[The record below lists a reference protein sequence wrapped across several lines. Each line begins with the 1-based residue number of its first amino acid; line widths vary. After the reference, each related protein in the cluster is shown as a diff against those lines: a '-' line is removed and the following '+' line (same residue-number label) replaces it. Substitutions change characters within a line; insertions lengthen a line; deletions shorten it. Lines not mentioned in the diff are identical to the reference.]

1 MNTCILY
8 TTKHGAVEKCARML
22 QARLG
27 GEVRLVN
34 LMRERSPDLTSFD
47 AVILGSSIYMGR
59 TQGTMTRF
67 AVDQTAALAGKKLAL
82 FICCGAR
89 GDEAQGQLDK
99 AYPESLRTGAL
110 AREVLGDAV
119 DFDKVGFFTRIIV
132 KKTSGKT
139 ASYENFDA
147 VAMDRLV
154 AALR

>member
-8 TTKHGAVEKCARML
+8 TTKHGAVEQCARKL

-34 LMRERSPDLTSFD
+34 LMREQAPDLGPFD
-47 AVILGSSIYMGR
+47 AVILGCSIYMGR
-59 TQGTMTRF
+59 AQGRMTRF
-67 AVDQTAALAGKKLAL
+67 AAERATELAGKKLAL

-89 GDEAQGQLDK
+89 GDEAMGQLDK
-99 AYPESLRTGAL
+99 AYPEALRTQAL
-110 AREVLGDAV
+110 SREVLGDAV
-119 DFDKVGFFTRIIV
+119 DFDRIGFFTRMIV

-139 ASYENFDA
+139 ASYENFDEA
-147 VAMDRLV
+147 AMDRLV